1 MKKRKRA
8 LLYGG
13 MALLGAFGLWTA
25 AVILVDRQAVGP
37 LGSVVGLATLNVAFH
52 NLTGVHMSLYVWTDW
67 LGLVPIGV
75 ALSFALL
82 GLGQWI
88 KRRHF
93 WRVDRSVL
101 ILGCNYA
108 VVMGIYLL
116 FEVVTVNY
124 RPMLIEGYLEVS
136 YPSSTTLLVLC
147 VMPTAISQLWT
158 RVKQSALRNGITAII
173 VAFMVFMVVGRLV
186 SGVHWVSDIIGGAL
200 VSGGLFCL
208 YEAAARA
215 SEGR

>member
-1 MKKRKRA
+1 MKKRTKA
-8 LLYGG
+8 LLCGG

-25 AVILVDRQAVGP
+25 VVLLADRQAVGP
-37 LGSVVGLATLNVAFH
+37 LGSVVGLATLNAAFH
-52 NLTGVHMSLYVWTDW
+52 DLTGVHMSLYVWTDW
-67 LGLVPIGV
+67 LGLVPIGA
-75 ALSFALL
+75 ALGFALL

-88 KRRHF
+88 KRRRF
-93 WRVDRSVL
+93 WRVDRNIL
-101 ILGCNYA
+101 ILGCYYA

-124 RPMLIEGYLEVS
+124 RPVLIEGYLEGS

-147 VMPTAISQLWT
+147 VMPTVLSQLWS
-158 RVKQSALRNGITAII
+158 RVKHSALRRGIAAVT
-173 VAFMVFMVVGRLV
+173 VAFMVFMVVGRLL

-208 YEAAARA
+208 YEAALETAEER
-215 SEGR
+215 